1 MKLVLHSIFARDF
14 GPSVNIEAR
23 SVAEAIE
30 AFSRQVGFYAD
41 RLIASRPIARV
52 LGFDTE
58 AALRADTDAE
68 EVHVVSAMFG
78 GGGKF
83 TTIILGA
90 ALIAI
95 GFIVGGP
102 TNPLGLAL
110 IVAGTTTILGGVLNL
125 FVKSPSATPAPGNP
139 APSLYLAAA
148 GMTTAIGTPIG
159 LCVGRCKRAGQ
170 ALSFNVTSSSLT
182 QTSFP
187 GA

>member
-1 MKLVLHSIFARDF
+1 MKLVLHGDFAKRY
-14 GPSVNIEAR
+14 GPSITIEAS

-41 RLIASRPIARV
+41 RLIDSRPIARV
-52 LGFDTE
+52 IGFDTE
-58 AALRADTDAE
+58 ASLRADTDVE
-68 EVHVVSAMFG
+68 EVHVVPAMFG

-83 TTIILGA
+83 GQII
-90 ALIAI
+90 
-95 GFIVGGP
+95 
-102 TNPLGLAL
+102 LGLAL
-110 IVAGTTTILGGVLNL
+110 IAVAFIPGIGVALHVALIVAGITTILGGVLNL
-125 FVKSPSATPAPGNP
+125 FVKSPSANQQPGNP

-159 LCVGRCKRAGQ
+159 LCVGRVKRAGQ

-187 GA
+187 GT

>member
-1 MKLVLHSIFARDF
+1 MKLVLHGDFAKRY
-14 GPSVNIEAR
+14 GSSVTIEAS

-58 AALRADTDAE
+58 AALRADTDVK
-68 EVHVVSAMFG
+68 EVHVVPAMFG

-83 TTIILGA
+83 TTIILGV
-90 ALIAI
+90 ALIAV
-95 GFIVGGP
+95 GFIVGAG
-102 TNPLGLAL
+102 TPLGIAL
-110 IVAGTTTILGGVLNL
+110 IVAGATTTLSGVLNL
-125 FVKSPSATPAPGNP
+125 FVKAPSAATGPGNP

-159 LCVGRCKRAGQ
+159 LCVGRVKRAGQ

-187 GA
+187 GT